1 MHRSKPSTRRST
13 PKRGDTANAVDHA
26 HLSVEVVGVLES
38 TAVVVIDPGRA
49 IALTDIEMIDTER
62 RDLERIDP
70 ERIDPER
77 IDLEIIDA
85 ERIDT
90 ERIVTAAGRRLV
102 EIVRRTPA
110 ERSAWQQCRLTQS
123 QRRSSAQTVS
133 GSKKAA
139 TPRRRGASRIT

>member
-49 IALTDIEMIDTER
+49 IALTEIEMIDTER
-62 RDLERIDP
+62 KDLERIDP
-70 ERIDPER
+70 EM

-102 EIVRRTPA
+102 EIVRRTQA

>member
-62 RDLERIDP
+62 IDP
-70 ERIDPER
+70 ERIDPEM

-102 EIVRRTPA
+102 EIVRRTQA

-139 TPRRRGASRIT
+139 TRRRRGASRIT